1 MDRRAFLS
9 GATLGLFAAPL
20 VAEAQQTGKAPR
32 IGALAAYS
40 REASTF
46 LWESFRQ
53 GLTERGWEDG
63 RNIIIETRFA
73 EGKFDKL
80 QALAEELVHLNVEM
94 IVAVNSPG
102 TRAAMAVTSSIPII
116 MVEVGD
122 PVATGF
128 VKSLAR
134 PGGNVT
140 GVSSMARDLTR
151 KRLELLKQAVPKAS
165 RIAVI
170 MNRDDPITAPQL
182 RDAEEAA
189 GSLGVQLLRFEVR
202 SADDLEPVFRAAVA
216 ARADAVLRLVDPLV
230 VVLAPKTV
238 ELLAKYRLP
247 AIVVARQEV
256 ELGALMSYFADSRDA
271 YRRAAGYVDRILKGA
286 KPGDLPIE
294 QPTKLELVINLKT
307 AKALGLTIPP
317 SLLQRADQVI
327 E

>member
-1 MDRRAFLS
+1 MDRRAFI
-9 GATLGLFAAPL
+9 GTLAGGLLAAP
-20 VAEAQQTGKAPR
+20 VAAEAQQTGKAPR
-32 IGALAAYS
+32 IGVLAAYS
-40 REASTF
+40 REASAF

-80 QALAEELVHLNVEM
+80 HAFAEELVHQNVEI

-102 TRAAMAVTSSIPII
+102 TRAAMAVTNSIPIV
-116 MVEVGD
+116 MLEVGD

-189 GSLGVQLLRFEVR
+189 GSLGVQLMRFEVR
-202 SADDLEPVFRAAVA
+202 GADDLEPAFKAAVA

-230 VVLAPKTV
+230 VVLASKTA
-238 ELLAKYRLP
+238 ELLARYQLP
-247 AIVVARQEV
+247 AIVVARREV

-286 KPGDLPIE
+286 KAADLPVE
-294 QPTKLELVINLKT
+294 QPEKFELVINLKT
-307 AKALGLTIPP
+307 AKAL
-317 SLLQRADQVI
+317 A
-327 E
+327 

>member
-9 GATLGLFAAPL
+9 GATLGLLVAPL

-32 IGALAAYS
+32 IGVLAAYS
-40 REASTF
+40 REASAF
-46 LWESFRQ
+46 LWESFRH
-53 GLTERGWEDG
+53 GLTEEGWEDG
-63 RNIIIETRFA
+63 RNIIIESRFA

-80 QALAEELVHLNVEM
+80 HALAEELVHLKVDM

-102 TRAAMAVTSSIPII
+102 TRAAMAVTNSIPIV

-140 GVSSMARDLTR
+140 GVSSMARDLTH
-151 KRLELLKQAVPKAS
+151 KRLELLKQAVPRAS

-170 MNRDDPITAPQL
+170 MNQDDPITAPQL

-189 GSLGVQLLRFEVR
+189 GSLGLQLLRFEVR
-202 SADDLEPVFRAAVA
+202 SADDLEPAFKAAVA
-216 ARADAVLRLVDPLV
+216 AKADAVLRLVDPLV

-238 ELLAKYRLP
+238 ELLVRYRLP
-247 AIVVARQEV
+247 AIVVARHEV

-271 YRRAAGYVDRILKGA
+271 YRRAPATWIAY
-286 KPGDLPIE
+286 
-294 QPTKLELVINLKT
+294 
-307 AKALGLTIPP
+307 
-317 SLLQRADQVI
+317 
-327 E
+327 